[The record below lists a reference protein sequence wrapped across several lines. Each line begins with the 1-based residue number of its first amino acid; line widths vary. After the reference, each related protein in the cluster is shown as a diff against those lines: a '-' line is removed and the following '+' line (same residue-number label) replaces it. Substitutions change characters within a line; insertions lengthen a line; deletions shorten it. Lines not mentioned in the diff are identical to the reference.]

1 MIKTIH
7 GTKNDLFCCFAKTN
21 IIQNSSFREI
31 KFIIVAVHHK
41 KPIIKQKNMRRN
53 EKSKLDDTLVF
64 TVRVC
69 MWCSVQPSHWAGW
82 SSPPVRH
89 AYNTS
94 NYMTLSFHDRKCA
107 PDFNLHKIIWSD
119 NMIFSPALVSAQN
132 IVPRDLQTEFWVTG
146 SPWVYWRQS
155 RKSVNRWRHRGA
167 KCEVCVEIHSLVSV

>member
-7 GTKNDLFCCFAKTN
+7 GTKIDLFCCFAKTN

-82 SSPPVRH
+82 SSPPVRQRDTPTILH
-89 AYNTS
+89 EFPWQEMCSRLQLTQ
-94 NYMTLSFHDRKCA
+94 KC
-107 PDFNLHKIIWSD
+107 SD